1 MTSALSRCRG
11 WDGVPG
17 GESMSPSVEEEEEEK
32 ESDRS
37 SQALSS

>member
-17 GESMSPSVEEEEEEK
+17 GNGMNPSVEEEEK
-32 ESDRS
+32 ESDRI